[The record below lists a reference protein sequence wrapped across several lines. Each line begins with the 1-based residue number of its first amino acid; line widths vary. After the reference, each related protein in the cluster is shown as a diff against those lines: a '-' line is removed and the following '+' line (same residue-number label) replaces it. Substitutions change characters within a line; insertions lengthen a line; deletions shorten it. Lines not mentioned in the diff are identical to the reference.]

1 MNTID
6 ELKAAV
12 MGIKGASYV
21 SLVSVTKPK
30 TINPAHQD
38 RIVRVA
44 RRSGMINVVYE
55 RSVNRQRGREG
66 LPQTFLAGALWNG
79 NGIPIGPSLVRH
91 RKKPQEYLVL
101 YPKNDKVTGFAVVDT
116 DEYYIDGKKA
126 NTNKVKALLVPQTR
140 SKKQG
145 TQKLVPWRLFKLQN
159 IKKLTIGG
167 NTLEFV

>member
-1 MNTID
+1 MNTIA

-12 MGIKGASYV
+12 MGVKGASFV
-21 SLVSVTKPK
+21 SLISMTKPK

-44 RRSGMINVVYE
+44 RRSGMVNVVYE

-66 LPQTFLAGALWNG
+66 LPQTFVAGQLWNG
-79 NGIPIGPSLVRH
+79 KGISIGPSLVRH
-91 RKKPQEYLVL
+91 ANKPQEYLVL
-101 YPKNDKVTGFAVVDT
+101 YPKNDKVTGFSVVEE

-126 NTNKVKALLVPQTR
+126 NTNKAKALLVPQTR
-140 SKKQG
+140 SKRQG

-159 IKKLTIGG
+159 IKKLVIGG